1 MMMDHVVHFAH
12 CLIYAQQEKKY
23 SELLMHY
30 NIIVIT
36 GWQTQKINI

>member
-23 SELLMHY
+23 SELFMHY
-30 NIIVIT
+30 NIIMIT
-36 GWQTQKINI
+36 GWQTRTQ